1 MTDPTSN
8 QKLYA
13 ERDHYQL
20 SPQYERHLLAM
31 TAEGLYSKSAIAAE
45 LAYRDIEIER
55 LRPMAESWESY
66 EAAQERKA
74 EMQPVETTALVS
86 VKDERE
92 IEELRAALK
101 VAKQALAEFSHAQ
114 ECGPEWYTRGESGM
128 YAQVRLWMRR
138 GHEAISK
145 ALGPYDDNGQ
155 YLKEMPAVEPTPPQM
170 WYCSNCKS
178 GNRVDFHHTSCPACG
193 KLRLAVNGK
202 GDDNA

>member
-1 MTDPTSN
+1 MNDQHIPSN

-74 EMQPVETTALVS
+74 EMQPVETSADKATLDEWLRIEARLHASLTRRFGSDAVSAAVAEVCADIRAHNPLV
-86 VKDERE
+86 
-92 IEELRAALK
+92 
-101 VAKQALAEFSHAQ
+101 
-114 ECGPEWYTRGESGM
+114 P
-128 YAQVRLWMRR
+128 
-138 GHEAISK
+138 
-145 ALGPYDDNGQ
+145 P
-155 YLKEMPAVEPTPPQM
+155 VEPTPNQDGQQTPAP
-170 WYCSNCKS
+170 S
-178 GNRVDFHHTSCPACG
+178 GHAGLGTTGQSPS
-193 KLRLAVNGK
+193 AVRSSENGPGEQEK
-202 GDDNA
+202 T